1 MRHRLA
7 PGIPAIAA
15 STDHAVTTPPPSP
28 HGPPPNW
35 RHALALLLV
44 FALLAALLSID
55 TLYALLLRLLAATEP
70 LIANHPGWGGVT
82 FVLVS
87 ALSAMLAFF
96 TSAVLV
102 PVAVVSWGKAATVA
116 LLWLGWFIGG
126 LCAYG
131 IGRSLGRPLLRTF
144 GSEKV
149 SAFYQQRL
157 SANVGLPV
165 VLLLQLAL
173 PSEIP
178 GYLCGLLRVR
188 LRIYVTALALVELPF
203 AIGTVWVGE
212 SILRREG
219 GWLIGLGVAAAVASG
234 YALHLLHKA
243 LGR

>member
-1 MRHRLA
+1 M
-7 PGIPAIAA
+7 
-15 STDHAVTTPPPSP
+15 
-28 HGPPPNW
+28 
-35 RHALALLLV
+35 LLLV
-44 FALLAALLSID
+44 FVVLAALLSID
-55 TLYALLLRLLAATEP
+55 ALYVLLLRLLAAAEP
-70 LIANHPGWGGVT
+70 LIAAHPGWGGLI

-102 PVAVVSWGKAATVA
+102 PAAVVSWGKVVTVA

-131 IGRSLGRPLLRTF
+131 IGRSLGRPLLGTR
-144 GSEKV
+144 GWDKV
-149 SAFYQQRL
+149 STFYRQRL
-157 SANVGLPV
+157 SAHVGLPV

-188 LRIYVTALALVELPF
+188 VRIYLTALALAELPF

-212 SILRREG
+212 SILQREG
-219 GWLIGLGVAAAVASG
+219 GWLIGLGVAAMVISG
-234 YALHLLHKA
+234 YALYLLHKK

>member
-1 MRHRLA
+1 LGQSGHGRL
-7 PGIPAIAA
+7 P
-15 STDHAVTTPPPSP
+15 
-28 HGPPPNW
+28 
-35 RHALALLLV
+35 
-44 FALLAALLSID
+44 
-55 TLYALLLRLLAATEP
+55 
-70 LIANHPGWGGVT
+70 
-82 FVLVS
+82 
-87 ALSAMLAFF
+87 
-96 TSAVLV
+96 
-102 PVAVVSWGKAATVA
+102 
-116 LLWLGWFIGG
+116 WLGWFLGG

-131 IGRSLGRPLLRTF
+131 ISRSLGRPLLRTI
-144 GSEKV
+144 GSAKV

-188 LRIYVTALALVELPF
+188 LRIYAAALALAELPF

-219 GWLIGLGVAAAVASG
+219 GWLIGLGLLAAVASG
-234 YALHLLHKA
+234 YALYLLHRA

>member
-1 MRHRLA
+1 MA
-7 PGIPAIAA
+7 M
-15 STDHAVTTPPPSP
+15 TTPPPDPQAAPSR
-28 HGPPPNW
+28 W
-35 RHALALLLV
+35 RNAFALLLV
-44 FALLAALLSID
+44 FVLLAALLTSD
-55 TLYALLLRLLAATEP
+55 TLYAQLQRLLAATEP
-70 LIANHPGWGGVT
+70 LIATHPVWGGIT
-82 FVLVS
+82 FVLAS

-102 PVAVVSWGKAATVA
+102 PVAVASWGKAVTVA
-116 LLWLGWFIGG
+116 LLWLGWFLGG

-131 IGRSLGRPLLRTF
+131 IGRSLGRPLLRTI
-144 GSEKV
+144 GSAKV

-188 LRIYVTALALVELPF
+188 LRIYAAALALAELPF

-219 GWLIGLGVAAAVASG
+219 GWLIGLGVLAAFASG
-234 YALHLLHKA
+234 YALYLLHRA

>member
-1 MRHRLA
+1 VTLPLPSTNAPPPKWRRALA
-7 PGIPAIAA
+7 P
-15 STDHAVTTPPPSP
+15 
-28 HGPPPNW
+28 
-35 RHALALLLV
+35 LLV
-44 FALLAALLSID
+44 IALLAALLSSD
-55 TLYALLLRLLAATEP
+55 TLYAQLQWLLAAAEP
-70 LIANHPGWGGVT
+70 SIAAHPGWGGLI

-102 PVAVVSWGKAATVA
+102 PAAVVSWGKTVTVA

-131 IGRSLGRPLLRTF
+131 IGRSLGRPLLRTL

-149 SAFYQQRL
+149 FAFYQQRL
-157 SANVGLPV
+157 SAHVGLSM

-188 LRIYVTALALVELPF
+188 LRIYLTALALAELPF
-203 AIGTVWVGE
+203 AIGTVWAGE
-212 SILRREG
+212 SILQREG
-219 GWLIGLGVAAAVASG
+219 GWLIGLGVAAVAISG
-234 YALHLLHKA
+234 YALYLLHKTI
-243 LGR
+243 GR

>member
-1 MRHRLA
+1 MTA
-7 PGIPAIAA
+7 PKPEPTPTPDTRAA
-15 STDHAVTTPPPSP
+15 PSR
-28 HGPPPNW
+28 W
-35 RHALALLLV
+35 RQALVLLLV
-44 FALLAALLSID
+44 FVLLAALLTSD
-55 TLYALLLRLLAATEP
+55 ALYAQLQRLLSATEP
-70 LIANHPGWGGVT
+70 LLATHPAWGGIT

-102 PVAVVSWGKAATVA
+102 PAAVVSWGKAITVL
-116 LLWLGWFIGG
+116 LLWLGWFLGG

-131 IGRSLGRPLLRTF
+131 IGRSLGRPLFRTM
-144 GSEKV
+144 GSTRV
-149 SAFYQQRL
+149 SAFYQHRL

-188 LRIYVTALALVELPF
+188 LRVYATALALAELPY

-219 GWLIGLGVAAAVASG
+219 GWLIGLGVLAAIASG
-234 YALHLLHKA
+234 YAFYLLHRV
-243 LGR
+243 LGRQRR

>member
-1 MRHRLA
+1 M
-7 PGIPAIAA
+7 
-15 STDHAVTTPPPSP
+15 
-28 HGPPPNW
+28 
-35 RHALALLLV
+35 LLLV
-44 FALLAALLSID
+44 FVVLAALLSID
-55 TLYALLLRLLAATEP
+55 ALYVLLLRLLAAAEP
-70 LIANHPGWGGVT
+70 LIAAHPGWGGLI

-102 PVAVVSWGKAATVA
+102 PVAVVSWGKVVTVA

-131 IGRSLGRPLLRTF
+131 IGRSLGRPLLGTRGWDTVSTF
-144 GSEKV
+144 
-149 SAFYQQRL
+149 YRQRL
-157 SANVGLPV
+157 SAHVGLPV

-188 LRIYVTALALVELPF
+188 LRIYLTALALAELPF

-212 SILRREG
+212 SILQREG
-219 GWLIGLGVAAAVASG
+219 GWLIGLGVAAMVISG
-234 YALHLLHKA
+234 YVLYLLHKK

>member
-1 MRHRLA
+1 M
-7 PGIPAIAA
+7 
-15 STDHAVTTPPPSP
+15 
-28 HGPPPNW
+28 
-35 RHALALLLV
+35 LLLV
-44 FALLAALLSID
+44 FAVLAALLSID
-55 TLYALLLRLLAATEP
+55 ALYVLLLRLLAAAEP
-70 LIANHPGWGGVT
+70 LIAAHPGWGGLI

-102 PVAVVSWGKAATVA
+102 PAAVVSWGKVVTVA

-131 IGRSLGRPLLRTF
+131 IGRSLGRPLLGTRGWDTLSTF
-144 GSEKV
+144 
-149 SAFYQQRL
+149 YRQRL
-157 SANVGLPV
+157 SAHVGLPV

-188 LRIYVTALALVELPF
+188 LRIYLTALALAELPF

-212 SILRREG
+212 SILQREG
-219 GWLIGLGVAAAVASG
+219 GWLIGLGVAAMVISG
-234 YALHLLHKA
+234 YALYLLHKR

>member
-1 MRHRLA
+1 ML
-7 PGIPAIAA
+7 
-15 STDHAVTTPPPSP
+15 V
-28 HGPPPNW
+28 
-35 RHALALLLV
+35 LV
-44 FALLAALLSID
+44 FALLAALLSSD
-55 TLYALLLRLLAATEP
+55 ALYALLQRLLTATGPWIAA
-70 LIANHPGWGGVT
+70 HPGWGGLI

-102 PVAVVSWGKAATVA
+102 PAAVVSWGKVVTVA

-131 IGRSLGRPLLRTF
+131 IGRSLGRPLLGTR
-144 GSEKV
+144 GWDKV
-149 SAFYQQRL
+149 STFYRQRL
-157 SANVGLPV
+157 SAHVGLPV

-188 LRIYVTALALVELPF
+188 LRIYVAALALAELPF

-212 SILRREG
+212 SILQREG
-219 GWLIGLGVAAAVASG
+219 GWLIGLGVAAAVTSG
-234 YALHLLHKA
+234 YALYVLHKT